1 MFKEEVIKQIKL
13 EEEKWEREKV
23 AKVLSKTPE
32 LKKEFTTLS
41 RIPVKRLYTPADIG
55 KLDYF
60 RDLGFSGEYPYTRGI
75 HPTGHRGRIWT
86 MRLYAGYGSAEDTNK
101 RYKYLLQQ
109 GQTGLS
115 VAFNLPT
122 QLGYDSDHPL
132 AQGEVGKTGVAIDSL
147 EDMERLFD
155 GIPLS
160 KVSTSMTINSTAPM
174 VLAMYIAVAEKQGA
188 DISKLDGTIQNDML
202 KEYIA
207 RNTQIFPP
215 KPSMRLVTDIIEY
228 CCKHMP
234 RWNFI
239 SISGYHIREAGATA
253 VQEIAFTLANAIA
266 YVQAALARGLKID
279 DFAPRISFFLSSGN
293 DIFEEVAKFRA
304 VRRMWAKIMRERFG
318 AKDPRSWQ
326 FRFHVQTPGHTL
338 TAQQPLNNIIRTA
351 FQALAAVL
359 GGVQSLHTNSYDE
372 ALCLPTEHAV
382 MVALR
387 TQQIIAYETGVTNTV
402 DPLAG
407 SYYVE
412 WLTDEIE
419 KQAFEYIY
427 KIDQMGGALAAIE
440 SGYIAREILESAYKY
455 QKEIDSGERVIVGVN
470 KYTIEEEIK
479 IPILRPDPEV
489 ERLQKARLAA
499 LKQRRDNKK
508 VKECLEK
515 LRIAAMDNVNLMPVI
530 LEAVKAYATIGE
542 MCDVLR
548 EVFGEY
554 KQPVL
559 L

>member
-1 MFKEEVIKQIKL
+1 MFKEEVIEQIKV

-32 LKKEFTTLS
+32 LKKEFATLS
-41 RIPVKRLYTPADIG
+41 RIPVKRLYTPADIA

-60 RDLGFSGEYPYTRGI
+60 KDLGFSGEYPYTRGI
-75 HPTGHRGRIWT
+75 HSTGHRGRIWT

-101 RYKYLLQQ
+101 RYKYLLEQ

-122 QLGYDSDHPL
+122 QIGYDSDHPL
-132 AQGEVGKTGVAIDSL
+132 SQGEVGKTGVAIDSL

-215 KPSMRLVTDIIEY
+215 KPHMKLVTDIIEY

-266 YVQAALARGLKID
+266 YVQAALERGLKVD

-419 KQAFEYIY
+419 KQAFEYIK

-440 SGYIAREILESAYKY
+440 SGYVAREILESAYKY

-489 ERLQKARLAA
+489 ERLQKARLTA
-499 LKQRRDNKK
+499 LKQRRDAKK
-508 VKECLEK
+508 VRESLEK
-515 LRIAAMDNVNLMPVI
+515 LRGAAMDHGNLMPVI

>member
-1 MFKEEVIKQIKL
+1 MFKEEVIEQIKV

-32 LKKEFTTLS
+32 WKKEFATLS
-41 RIPVKRLYTPADIG
+41 RIPVKRLYTPIDIA

-60 RDLGFSGEYPYTRGI
+60 KDLGFSGEYPYTRGI

-101 RYKYLLQQ
+101 RFKYLLQQ

-122 QLGYDSDHPL
+122 QVGYDSDHPIS
-132 AQGEVGKTGVAIDSL
+132 QGEVGKTGVAIDSL

-215 KPSMRLVTDIIEY
+215 KPHMRLVTDIIEY

-266 YVQAALARGLKID
+266 YVQAALERGLKID

-338 TAQQPLNNIIRTA
+338 TAQQPFNNIIRTA

-419 KQAFEYIY
+419 RQAFEYIE

-440 SGYIAREILESAYKY
+440 NGYIAREILESAYKY

-508 VKECLEK
+508 VEESLEK

-554 KQPVL
+554 KQPAL

>member
-1 MFKEEVIKQIKL
+1 MFKEEVIEKIK
-13 EEEKWEREKV
+13 EEKEKWEREKV

-32 LKKEFTTLS
+32 LKKEFATLS
-41 RIPVKRLYTPADIG
+41 RIPVKRLYTPDDIA
-55 KLDYF
+55 KLDYL
-60 RDLGFSGEYPYTRGI
+60 RDLGFSGEYPYTRGV

-101 RYKYLLQQ
+101 RFKYLLEQ

-132 AQGEVGKTGVAIDSL
+132 SQGEVGKTGVAIDSL

-174 VLAMYIAVAEKQGA
+174 ILAMYIAVAEKQGA

-215 KPSMRLVTDIIEY
+215 KPHMRLVTDIIEY

-266 YVQAALARGLKID
+266 YVQAALERGLKID

-338 TAQQPLNNIIRTA
+338 TAQQPFNNIVRTA

-372 ALCLPTEHAV
+372 ALCLPTEYAV

-419 KQAFEYIY
+419 KQAFEYIE

-499 LKQRRDNKK
+499 LKQRRDDKK
-508 VKECLEK
+508 VKESLEK
-515 LRIAAMDNVNLMPVI
+515 LRIAAMDDVNLMPMI